1 LPVLALAAL
10 GVRVGI
16 VPDTAIIPVLIVGF
30 SLSLFA
36 FALAVYALID
46 IWRSGAEGASS
57 AIAGAV
63 YAAPALVL
71 LAAIAAAAIAYPRLA
86 DISTDPA
93 DPPGLAGEGRE
104 ALAMADDEGIDL
116 QSRAYPDLVPRFY
129 ALPIADVHATARK
142 LIQGRGWTLVHD
154 RPPRAPFAAAPDSM
168 NMEQE
173 SGGGPTA
180 AEPFAEA
187 SSTPVAAE
195 AAETGLLQA
204 VARTLVF
211 GFPDDVA
218 IRLRDTPDGTRV
230 DMRSASRT
238 GTHDLGQNAR
248 RIQAFFA
255 DLDSALQPDPAEAE
269 GTPAAGASGGAA
281 SQ

>member
-1 LPVLALAAL
+1 
-10 GVRVGI
+10 
-16 VPDTAIIPVLIVGF
+16 
-30 SLSLFA
+30 
-36 FALAVYALID
+36 
-46 IWRSGAEGASS
+46 
-57 AIAGAV
+57 
-63 YAAPALVL
+63 
-71 LAAIAAAAIAYPRLA
+71 
-86 DISTDPA
+86 
-93 DPPGLAGEGRE
+93 
-104 ALAMADDEGIDL
+104 MADDERIDL
-116 QSRAYPDLVPRFY
+116 QSRAYPDLAPRFY
-129 ALPIADVHATARK
+129 APPIADVYATARK

-168 NMEQE
+168 NVEQG
-173 SGGGPTA
+173 SGGREAGKGPLDPLSGPRA

-248 RIQAFFA
+248 RIRAFFA
-255 DLDSALQPDPAEAE
+255 DLDAALQPDPAEAG
-269 GTPAAGASGGAA
+269 GTAAGASAGAA